1 VAEGLGCKA
10 IKVTTKEEVSAAIK
24 EAMEYEGPV
33 VIECVIDKDDKVF
46 PMVAPGTA
54 IAEVFDAEDLKNK

>member
-1 VAEGLGCKA
+1 MAEGLGCKA
-10 IKVTTKEEVSAAIK
+10 IKVTTKEEVSAAIN

-46 PMVAPGTA
+46 PMVAPGPA